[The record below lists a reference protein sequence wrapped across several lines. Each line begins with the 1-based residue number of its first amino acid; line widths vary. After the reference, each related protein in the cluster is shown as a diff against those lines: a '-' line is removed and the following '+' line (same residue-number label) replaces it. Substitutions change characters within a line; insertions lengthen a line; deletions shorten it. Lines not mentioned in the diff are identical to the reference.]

1 MKGKKRKK
9 IVFVCTGNTCRS
21 PMAEVILRKKIA
33 QMPLVGLEIC
43 SAGISVQDGATLNEK
58 SAQTLKDKGFDEI
71 VHTPKQIDAKLIVE
85 SLAIV
90 CMTDKQRELLM
101 DMRWQALRGVGE
113 EEIEN
118 NVYSFSELAGYEILD
133 PYGKDIDCYH
143 YVFELLN
150 GGMSALI
157 EKILPPAVQK
167 KFAPRK
173 PREAGATKTTK
184 QGTAKK
190 TAPKKST
197 VKNTVK
203 KPRKKAQTLENK
215 AQA

>member
-21 PMAEVILRKKIA
+21 PMAEVILRERISK
-33 QMPLVGLEIC
+33 MPLVGLEIC
-43 SAGISVQDGATLNEK
+43 SAGISVSDGSTLNEK
-58 SAQTLKDKGFDEI
+58 SAQTLKDKGFEAF
-71 VHTPKQIDAKLIVE
+71 VHTPKQIDEKLIAE

-90 CMTDKQRELLM
+90 CMTDRQRDLLM
-101 DMRWQALRGVGE
+101 DMRWQVLRGVGE

-133 PYGKDIDCYH
+133 PYGKDLDCYH

-173 PREAGATKTTK
+173 PRTTSGAKMGKQATK
-184 QGTAKK
+184 KK
-190 TAPKKST
+190 TTA
-197 VKNTVK
+197 KNTVK

>member
-21 PMAEVILRKKIA
+21 PMAEVILRERISKI
-33 QMPLVGLEIC
+33 PLVGLEIC
-43 SAGISVQDGATLNEK
+43 SAGISVSDGATLNEK
-58 SAQTLKDKGFDEI
+58 SAQTLKDKGFETF
-71 VHTPKQIDAKLIVE
+71 VHTPKQIDEKLIAE

-90 CMTDKQRELLM
+90 CMTDRQRDLLM
-101 DMRWQALRGVGE
+101 DMRWQVLRGVGE

-133 PYGKDIDCYH
+133 PYGKDLDCYH

-173 PREAGATKTTK
+173 PRTTSGAKTGKQATKK
-184 QGTAKK
+184 KPTA
-190 TAPKKST
+190 
-197 VKNTVK
+197 KNTVK